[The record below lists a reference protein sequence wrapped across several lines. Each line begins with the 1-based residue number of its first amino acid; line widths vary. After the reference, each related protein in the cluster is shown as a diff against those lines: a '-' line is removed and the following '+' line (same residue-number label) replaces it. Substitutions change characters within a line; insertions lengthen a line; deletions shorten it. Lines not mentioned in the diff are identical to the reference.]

1 MRTIST
7 LQLDALLQ
15 NSTPIESDGFGLKVA
30 RLSDGNFL
38 KFYRRKRLLSMYLR
52 PGYIARMLAKGG
64 SPRVTM
70 NYVKAGAKRLRQ
82 LVAPAG

>member
-38 KFYRRKRLLSMYLR
+38 KFYRRKRLLSSALWILPSERLKGVENGFEVTHRMSARRR
-52 PGYIARMLAKGG
+52 PG
-64 SPRVTM
+64 SDDS
-70 NYVKAGAKRLRQ
+70 
-82 LVAPAG
+82 